1 MSRFLPLLVL
11 GVVLGGCVRDPTFF
25 GYWDL
30 EAVER
35 DGVVQEDAG
44 FFEIDGSATMWLFLR
59 YQWDGA
65 GFAPDPA
72 PAIQGGG
79 TDAVA
84 HEVFGNYKSKGEVW
98 TIHLELFGATF
109 RVPRY
114 VADEAELVAE
124 DAVWPGGDVPAPTTL
139 FLRR

>member
-11 GVVLGGCVRDPTFF
+11 VGCVRDPTFF

-35 DGVVQEDAG
+35 DGVLQEDVG
-44 FFEIDGSATMWLFLR
+44 FFEIAGDAQMYLFLR

-65 GFAPDPA
+65 GFVPDPSPIVRSGA
-72 PAIQGGG
+72 
-79 TDAVA
+79 TDATP
-84 HEVFGNYKSKGEVW
+84 HEVFGNYRSEGEVW
-98 TIHLELFGATF
+98 SIRLDLFGTSF
-109 RVPRY
+109 GVPHY
-114 VADEAELVAE
+114 VADEAELVADE
-124 DAVWPGGDVPAPTTL
+124 AIWPGAGELTAPTTL